1 MFIGMFKF
9 QAILMTYHTLNRFYY
24 LWFIINYNMKMGLS
38 YLSEVFA
45 QKTWNH
51 IFSSRKTL
59 SEDGTMSR
67 QRPRKNVYRNMF
79 SITIPCITHFETIIN
94 SCHSHEFGEL
104 WRSYY
109 FFMTDWQCVTSC
121 TTMWLVVTNAWH
133 AYIILSFEE
142 TWRRCTL
149 RVHCLTLTAVT
160 QYTWDK

>member
-109 FFMTDWQCVTSC
+109 FL
-121 TTMWLVVTNAWH
+121 WLTGNAWH
-133 AYIILSFEE
+133 RARLCDLWSPMHDMLILYCLLKKHGAGVRYVYI
-142 TWRRCTL
+142 
-149 RVHCLTLTAVT
+149 V
-160 QYTWDK
+160 